1 MTAAQLLSK
10 NKFTM
15 EDRDKINFVATLEMR
30 LMKHLISQEDA
41 RVRDY
46 IIVMRVFWPTIS
58 EMPISLKLFK
68 KALAFLESRG
78 WRMNLTEDHSERV
91 SRYIT
96 RVR

>member
-1 MTAAQLLSK
+1 MTAEQLLRS

-15 EDRDKINFVATLEMR
+15 EDRDKINFAVTLEMR

-46 IIVMRVFWPTIS
+46 IIMMRVFWPTIS
-58 EMPISLKLFK
+58 EMPISLKLFNR
-68 KALAFLESRG
+68 ALAFLESRG
-78 WRMNLTEDHSERV
+78 WQMNLTEDHSERV

>member
-1 MTAAQLLSK
+1 MTADQLLAK

-30 LMKHLISQEDA
+30 LMKHLISQDDV

-46 IIVMRVFWPTIS
+46 IILMRVFWPTMS
-58 EMPISLKLFK
+58 ELPISLKIFE
-68 KALAFLESRG
+68 KAVDFLKRRG
-78 WRMNLTEDHSERV
+78 WHMHLVEDHSERV

-96 RVR
+96 RRC